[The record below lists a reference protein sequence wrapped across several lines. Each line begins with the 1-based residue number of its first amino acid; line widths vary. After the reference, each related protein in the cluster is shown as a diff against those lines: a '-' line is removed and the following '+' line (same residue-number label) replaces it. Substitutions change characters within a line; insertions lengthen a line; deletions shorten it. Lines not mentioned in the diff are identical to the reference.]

1 MDVDSGYNPLVRRHQ
16 LGARLRKLRE
26 AAGRSLEDA
35 ATHLDCSTAK
45 ISRME
50 NARVPVRA
58 PDVRSLLD
66 LYAAGAAD
74 RSVVLELVEQSRRTP
89 WWHEYTD
96 AFPAGFP
103 MTFLALE
110 DDAESIRTFE
120 QFVVP
125 GLLQDR
131 AYAHAVYAPFTDL
144 PDAQVDRL
152 VELRM
157 VRQRIITRERP
168 TSLHAVLDEAALHKL
183 IGGPAVM
190 RHQLAHL
197 ITAAE
202 LPAVTLQVVPFS
214 AGMTAATGFPFT
226 IFSFAEP
233 TMPDVATSERMFD
246 EHYEYRPGEVA
257 RYASAFDDA
266 VNAALDPA
274 DTIDLI
280 STISHRMR
288 P

>member
-1 MDVDSGYNPLVRRHQ
+1 MDVNAGYNPLVRRHQ
-16 LGARLRKLRE
+16 LGARLRQLRE

-35 ATHLDCSTAK
+35 ATHLDCSMAK
-45 ISRME
+45 ISRIE

-66 LYAAGAAD
+66 LYAAEPAD
-74 RSVVLELVEQSRRTP
+74 RSAVLNLVEQSRRTP

-96 AFPAGFP
+96 VFPDGFP

-110 DDAESIRTFE
+110 DDAESIRTH
-120 QFVVP
+120 QQVAVP

-144 PDAQVDRL
+144 SDAQVDRL

-157 VRQRIITRERP
+157 VRQRILTRERP
-168 TSLHAVLDEAALHKL
+168 TSLHAVLDEAALHKM

-190 RHQLAHL
+190 RDQLAHL
-197 ITAAE
+197 VTTAA
-202 LPAVTLQVVPFS
+202 LPTVTLQVVPFS
-214 AGMTAATGFPFT
+214 AGMTAAAGFPFV
-226 IFSFAEP
+226 IFNFAEP
-233 TMPDVATSERMFD
+233 TMPDVVFSERLFD
-246 EHYEYRPGEVA
+246 EHYEYRPSQVA
-257 RYASAFDDA
+257 RYAEAFDDL
-266 VNAALDPA
+266 VDTALDPA
-274 DTIDLI
+274 ATIDLVTALSDRI
-280 STISHRMR
+280 R